1 MRLASLTATLMPID
15 DRILDLV
22 RRPTE
27 SLNVELKNWLDPV
40 DPATEVKLVKALFA
54 LRNRNGGYL
63 ALGFNNANGH
73 PDPCPFV
80 DKVRTYFHIDKVQAI
95 VSKQASMAFDISI
108 EFPELGGVPHPVIV
122 VPDGVRVPVVA
133 KSDVKDGDR
142 YFIRKGDLYFRTL
155 NANGIVSSALINP
168 RDYPALMDVCFENR
182 EADIGRFFRR
192 QLGTLDVERLRELL
206 GILAQEGRFEGVQP
220 QSAPADAPLEDPK
233 GRKPLTAS
241 LVPSGPPRA
250 FASGSV
256 IDMLR
261 HLTGETLSRGEKAFD
276 AALRKRPLPA
286 DRSELIHRL
295 TMRTALALDPQRPDA
310 LPTGTFMN
318 KVDAANPQYT
328 GWPAWLDSRSFS
340 KELDRPQV
348 HDNSWQ
354 ANIMALEG
362 GWADH
367 WEFLKFDPRGSFFMR
382 RVMQDDMSDKV
393 EPGSALDPILMLYRV
408 TEVIAVGI
416 SIARALDWQ
425 ETDHAGF
432 RFRWTGLAG
441 RRLVPWV
448 NRLSSIGHFG
458 SAPAVDDAAESF
470 VSLTLDVPH
479 SALAPHVQVA
489 IAPLFAAF
497 GGYEP
502 PPAVVENAIQQLVE
516 RRLSN

>member
-1 MRLASLTATLMPID
+1 MATLMPLD

-22 RRPTE
+22 RRPAE
-27 SLNVELKNWLDPV
+27 SLNVELKSWLDPA
-40 DPATEVKLVKALFA
+40 DAATEVKLVKALFA

-63 ALGFNNANGH
+63 ALGFNNVTGQ
-73 PDPCPFV
+73 PDPCPFI
-80 DKVRTYFHIDKVQAI
+80 DEVRAFFHVDKVQAI
-95 VSKQASMAFDISI
+95 VSKQASTAFDIGVQ
-108 EFPELGGVPHPVIV
+108 FPELCGVPHPVIV

-133 KSDVKDGDR
+133 KSDVKDVNR

-168 RDYPALMDVCFENR
+168 RDYPALMDICFENR

-192 QLGTLDVERLRELL
+192 QLGTLDVERLRELF
-206 GILAQEGRFEGVQP
+206 GILAEEGRSEGAQP
-220 QSAPADAPLEDPK
+220 APVPAPTDAPPDDPK
-233 GRKPLTAS
+233 GRKPLTVS
-241 LVPSGPPRA
+241 LVHSGPPRA
-250 FASGSV
+250 FASGSAT
-256 IDMLR
+256 DMLR

-295 TMRTALALDPQRPDA
+295 TMRTALVLDPQRPDA

-340 KELDRPQV
+340 ETLDQPRVQ
-348 HDNSWQ
+348 DNSWQ

-367 WEFLKFDPRGSFFMR
+367 WEFLQFDPRGSFFMR

-408 TEVIAVGI
+408 TEVMAVGI

-425 ETDHAGF
+425 ETDRAGF

-448 NRLSSIGHFG
+448 NRLSSMGRSG
-458 SAPAVDDAAESF
+458 STPAVDDAAESF
-470 VSLTLDVPH
+470 VSMTLDVPH

-502 PPAVVENAIQQLVE
+502 PPAAVENAVQQLVE